1 MEWKMGPVGRL
12 VTRNFRTLINA
23 HSAGVYD
30 SSSRSPAYIT
40 GSTRMRQG
48 RPRPTQSSC
57 DVSISPPQANFMAA
71 STLPDPTK
79 SLGAV
84 DVEDG
89 SGGAG
94 GGKKAS
100 SRWPGF
106 VHFLFVLSV
115 IMCALVYVPRF
126 LAPALTSGAGVDFF
140 EPRPSP
146 SGRAARGQGRGVTA
160 GNTVD
165 PVVVLD
171 NQVNSP
177 CASMPSHGICCDRS
191 DFNTDVC
198 FMAGDVRTDAA
209 SLSFLLF
216 QPPHAEPN
224 ATVDEKEER
233 IRPYT
238 RKWERHLMS
247 GIHEVRLRA
256 ARPDETSEHRCDVV
270 HDAPALVMTAG
281 GYTGNLFHAFNDAFL
296 PAWLTVQHL
305 RRRVVLVVLAYN
317 PWWAGSFRELVSGL
331 SDHHVIDLLHDKR
344 THCFPAGAIV
354 GTRFHGTLAADPART
369 RDNRTLVDFH
379 NFLAGAY
386 KEDISTPPQKQERRP
401 RLGIF
406 SRKGTRVIE
415 NEAAVARLASSV
427 GFDVSILETANGS
440 PLQSEYAAVSS
451 CDVLAGVHGADLTKL
466 LFLRP
471 GRAALLQVAPLGVPP
486 IARGCYAAACG
497 MMNVHYEQ
505 YDVVASES
513 SLLRRYAADDVVVA
527 DPEKAKQGKGWD
539 LVKQV
544 YLSGQN
550 VSLDLDRFGET
561 LRKLHSRALQLPVAA

>member
-1 MEWKMGPVGRL
+1 
-12 VTRNFRTLINA
+12 
-23 HSAGVYD
+23 
-30 SSSRSPAYIT
+30 
-40 GSTRMRQG
+40 
-48 RPRPTQSSC
+48 
-57 DVSISPPQANFMAA
+57 MA
-71 STLPDPTK
+71 SNLPDPK
-79 SLGAV
+79 SLEEA
-84 DVEDG
+84 VEDG
-89 SGGAG
+89 SGGS
-94 GGKKAS
+94 GGKKPI
-100 SRWPGF
+100 RWPGF
-106 VHFLFVLSV
+106 VHFFFLLSV
-115 IMCALVYVPRF
+115 VMCALVYAPRF
-126 LAPALTSGAGVDFF
+126 LEPTTFGGGVDFF
-140 EPRPSP
+140 KPRPSP
-146 SGRAARGQGRGVTA
+146 LGRVAEEQVRGVGGGSA
-160 GNTVD
+160 NGVED
-165 PVVVLD
+165 ALVLD

-177 CASMPSHGICCDRS
+177 CTSMPSHGICCDRS

-216 QPPHAEPN
+216 PPPHATPN
-224 ATVDEKEER
+224 VTVDDKVER
-233 IRPYT
+233 IRPYP
-238 RKWERHLMS
+238 RKWERHLMER
-247 GIHEVRLRA
+247 IHEVRLRP
-256 ARPDETSEHRCDVV
+256 ARPDEAASEQHRCDVV

-317 PWWAGSFRELVSGL
+317 PWWAGTFRELVSGL
-331 SDHHVIDLLHDKR
+331 SDHHVIDILHDKR

-354 GTRFHGTLAADPART
+354 GTRFHGILAVDPART

-379 NFLAGAY
+379 NFLALAY
-386 KEDISTPPQKQERRP
+386 NEDNTPEHATPPQQHRRP

-415 NEAAVARLASSV
+415 NEAAVARLATSV
-427 GFDVSILETANGS
+427 GYDVSILETATGA
-440 PLQSEYAAVSS
+440 PLSSEYAAVSA

-497 MMNVHYEQ
+497 MMEVHYEQ
-505 YDVVASES
+505 YDVVAKES
-513 SLLRRYAADDVVVA
+513 SLSRRYAADDVVVA

-550 VSLDLDRFGET
+550 MSLDLDRFGDT
-561 LRKLHSRALQLPVAA
+561 LRKLHFRALRLPVAA